1 MAAVETKHTL
11 TTTSN
16 ISSKSQRNKLHHPF
30 FCFLAELGKT
40 PQPALVQDKYSS
52 SEPCSWYQHPQYLL
66 TQHNRAKFL
75 SSNRATGRVGSKD
88 KTSLEVTCYQV
99 EGGIRLLASEG
110 TSGTLLGLRSLA
122 SPDLRR
128 PASSELGTPAQLSLQ
143 SAVCHQVSRGLRH
156 SA

>member
-16 ISSKSQRNKLHHPF
+16 ISSKSQRNKLYHPL

-52 SEPCSWYQHPQYLL
+52 SEAGSWYQYLQYLL

-88 KTSLEVTCYQV
+88 KQVTCYQV
-99 EGGIRLLASEG
+99 EGGIRVLASEG
-110 TSGTLLGLRSLA
+110 TSGTLLGPRSD
-122 SPDLRR
+122 P
-128 PASSELGTPAQLSLQ
+128 
-143 SAVCHQVSRGLRH
+143 
-156 SA
+156 